1 MEKLKIDCS
10 KTENYFNEKAR
21 MTEYNRGDCLINCEN
36 CENYENCELDPK
48 FNKYRNLCGYF
59 ELRNPKKAIKAVQK
73 WSDEHPTRK
82 LTKSQLIAIRG
93 RIAEG
98 YNWIA
103 KDKFGM
109 HVYFYKMKP
118 VLSEEKDTFTAQNDD
133 KLLIGWGYDLF
144 YDFVKFDNS
153 PLYLPDLLKYTQET
167 SMEGENE

>member
-1 MEKLKIDCS
+1 MKIDCS
-10 KTENYFNEKAR
+10 KTENYFKEKAR
-21 MTEYNRGDCLINCEN
+21 MTKGCTIDCMKCDLSGHNNGKEKSCT
-36 CENYENCELDPK
+36 K
-48 FNKYRNLCGYF
+48 FECKYTK
-59 ELRNPKKAIKAVQK
+59 EAIKKVQK
-73 WSDEHPTRK
+73 WSDEHPIIK
-82 LTKSQLIAIRG
+82 LTEHQLIAIRG

-98 YNWIA
+98 YNWIT

-118 VLSEEKDTFTAQNDD
+118 VLSDEKDTFTAQNDD